1 MFSAENA
8 KKNVKG
14 KVTLSDGAS
23 KMLCMVPDKVH
34 NLMVAAGA
42 GEIRQYDIWV
52 LNAGKQMVQSVQNKK
67 VMVLRTAPE
76 VYGRQLTA
84 QIGAPQDYSRN
95 VESGSFPSYI
105 DLKIPNA
112 SATVANF
119 AAAHEEQKEP

>member
-1 MFSAENA
+1 M
-8 KKNVKG
+8 KG

-23 KMLCMVPDKVH
+23 KMLCMVPDKVYSQ
-34 NLMVAAGA
+34 MFAAGA

-76 VYGRQLTA
+76 VHGRQLTA

-95 VESGSFPSYI
+95 VESGSFPSHL
-105 DLKIPNA
+105 DLTIPKVG
-112 SATVANF
+112 ATVANF
-119 AAAHEEQKEP
+119 ATAYEEQKGP